1 MGGATK
7 TKEKKKIPSC
17 CGITSDGSSRRN
29 VKFPSKG
36 VQGLGNGDER
46 MKKMKK
52 KLKKKVKVFFCTP
65 LMTAGDN
72 ICMWGEGKRRNREE
86 ESWEKISA
94 GVIEKSC
101 SAVSG
106 VLDVRYTDIFFFF
119 FPPDL
124 FQPDSRGAIWNGG
137 KVITSICSPLSL
149 GL

>member
-1 MGGATK
+1 
-7 TKEKKKIPSC
+7 
-17 CGITSDGSSRRN
+17 
-29 VKFPSKG
+29 
-36 VQGLGNGDER
+36 
-46 MKKMKK
+46 
-52 KLKKKVKVFFCTP
+52 
-65 LMTAGDN
+65 MTAGDN
-72 ICMWGEGKRRNREE
+72 ICMWGEGKRKSVEIGGE
-86 ESWEKISA
+86 LGKDFS